1 MDRKF
6 HYHIRWA
13 QIPLLDYESFNSRV
27 EADAAAKVLARRGE
41 TYTIEEHGESC
52 KRCWN
57 AAKAKSADATAK
69 VYREPE

>member
-41 TYTIEEHGESC
+41 TYTHRWHDSPC
-52 KRCWN
+52 SSRWD